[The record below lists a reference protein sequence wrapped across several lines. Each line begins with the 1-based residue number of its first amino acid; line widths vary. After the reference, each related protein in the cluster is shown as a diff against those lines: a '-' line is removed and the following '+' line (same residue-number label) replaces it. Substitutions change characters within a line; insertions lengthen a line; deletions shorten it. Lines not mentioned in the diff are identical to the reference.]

1 MSNSEGVVAGQG
13 AGSDRLCE
21 DVDMAT
27 PTSASSNLKPRNG
40 KISFSVDALLSGT
53 KKSAAAGGGGGR
65 NFNNSRRENEER
77 MDIEKNLEMEARYR
91 EILLEQQRIH
101 SRELLARLSPHGS
114 VLAAFGNHHHHH
126 HHHHHN
132 HHQNRI
138 QEQEHHPSAG
148 RQEILTVKDFSR
160 SSSHDKSSS
169 PIRIDQEVQRDRDG
183 EDRRLTTDSPI
194 GRITEL
200 ALQRER
206 DRIQD
211 DEDSRNDRMTNP
223 RSVSPVSRREML
235 DDRSDSEA
243 NRSLEG
249 DRTTD
254 HLDLED
260 QEIRSVG
267 QSEDLNVMD
276 SDCELE
282 RDLETGQEKEEK
294 SSPVVPQPIHPGVQ
308 RPSQGGPYL
317 TGAPGAPGWNPAGFP
332 HSLASFA
339 WLPPPPHPHNPH
351 GHLYTPHGGPTSPNG
366 DLRLPGPGPG
376 PVRCTLRKH
385 KPNRKPRTPFTTQQL
400 LSLEKKFREKQYLT
414 IAERAEFSSSLH
426 LTETQVKIWFQNRRA
441 KAKRLQEAEIE
452 KLRLSARPL
461 LHPSFGSGLMFS
473 GVGPPGT
480 PGVPPFIAAAMAR
493 HTHAAAAAAMFMGPP
508 GHRP

>member
-1 MSNSEGVVAGQG
+1 MSSSEGVVTTGQG
-13 AGSDRLCE
+13 TGSDRLCE

-27 PTSASSNLKPRNG
+27 STSASSNLKPRSG
-40 KISFSVDALLSGT
+40 KISFSVDSLLSDMKKTAVSGGT
-53 KKSAAAGGGGGR
+53 
-65 NFNNSRRENEER
+65 FNRRENEDR
-77 MDIEKNLEMEARYR
+77 MENEKSLDMEARYR
-91 EILLEQQRIH
+91 ELLIEQQRLQ
-101 SRELLARLSPHGS
+101 SRELLARLSPHG
-114 VLAAFGNHHHHH
+114 LAFANHHHHPSS
-126 HHHHHN
+126 
-132 HHQNRI
+132 RL
-138 QEQEHHPSAG
+138 EQDHPSAG

-160 SSSHDKSSS
+160 TTSHDKSSS
-169 PIRIDQEVQRDRDG
+169 PIRIDQDTQRDRD
-183 EDRRLTTDSPI
+183 DRRLSASSSPAN
-194 GRITEL
+194 RITESMI
-200 ALQRER
+200 QRER
-206 DRIQD
+206 GSQDEDERIDRI
-211 DEDSRNDRMTNP
+211 NDP
-223 RSVSPVSRREML
+223 RSVSPASRREIM

-249 DRTTD
+249 DRTD

-267 QSEDLNVMD
+267 HSEDLNVMD

-282 RDLETGQEKEEK
+282 RELDSNQEKEEK

-308 RPSQGGPYL
+308 RPSQGPPYL
-317 TGAPGAPGWNPAGFP
+317 AGAPGAPGWNPAGFP
-332 HSLASFA
+332 HSLAGFA

-493 HTHAAAAAAMFMGPP
+493 HTHVAAAAAMFMGPP

>member
-1 MSNSEGVVAGQG
+1 MSREGTVMQEPEAY
-13 AGSDRLCE
+13 E
-21 DVDMAT
+21 DMDMAT
-27 PTSASSNLKPRNG
+27 ATSASSTLKPRSG
-40 KISFSVDALLSGT
+40 KISFSVDSLLSST
-53 KKSAAAGGGGGR
+53 KKSPTAAFGR
-65 NFNNSRRENEER
+65 RDSESDRLEADKNF
-77 MDIEKNLEMEARYR
+77 EMEARYR
-91 EILLEQQRIH
+91 ELLLEQQRLQ
-101 SRELLARLSPHGS
+101 SRELLARLSPHG
-114 VLAAFGNHHHHH
+114 VAAFGHHHHH
-126 HHHHHN
+126 
-132 HHQNRI
+132 QRTSMS
-138 QEQEHHPSAG
+138 EHH
-148 RQEILTVKDFSR
+148 RQEMLTVKDFSR
-160 SSSHDKSSS
+160 TNHDKSSS
-169 PIRIDQEVQRDRDG
+169 PIRIELEQRDQDDG
-183 EDRRLTTDSPI
+183 SGCVSPDSRINNELSRRERQEEDRVL
-194 GRITEL
+194 
-200 ALQRER
+200 
-206 DRIQD
+206 
-211 DEDSRNDRMTNP
+211 N
-223 RSVSPVSRREML
+223 RSVSPIRREF
-235 DDRSDSEA
+235 DDRSDSDA

-254 HLDLED
+254 HLDE
-260 QEIRSVG
+260 EHEMRSVG

-282 RDLETGQEKEEK
+282 RDLELGSQEKEK

-308 RPSQGGPYL
+308 RSSGPYL
-317 TGAPGAPGWNPAGFP
+317 GHSGGPGWNPAGFP
-332 HSLASFA
+332 HSLAGFA
-339 WLPPPPHPHNPH
+339 WLPPPPHTHNHH
-351 GHLYTPHGGPTSPNG
+351 GHLYTSHGGPTSPNG

-473 GVGPPGT
+473 GVVPPGT

-493 HTHAAAAAAMFMGPP
+493 HSHAAAAAAMFMGPP